1 MILGCLNNFCIRIN
15 VITFHMFYLWIILA
29 VQYDELQDIS
39 GIPTSSP
46 WTRDDYDN
54 AVEMLQSDSGQ
65 KRGEFGVNSQ
75 CVLNSLNSFH
85 CVGQFPLDSL
95 HDVLEKVLPCDAAS
109 ILSGLAGEGKF
120 TLEEYNRTLGEL
132 CLQSYE
138 RSDRP
143 PPVKARCEKLPGT
156 ALVVALHIRLMPYV
170 LWRMGADA
178 WFDETDE
185 SGLLRLLLL
194 LHKINEF
201 IQADSIN
208 LADINNFED
217 LLVFYFELRKECADK
232 YSSFQRITPKYHYL
246 EHYPHQMKNFG
257 PLNSFWTARAEAK
270 HRVFV
275 NFAESAKNFVNLP
288 KTLAVKHQKL
298 LASR

>member
-1 MILGCLNNFCIRIN
+1 L
-15 VITFHMFYLWIILA
+15 
-29 VQYDELQDIS
+29 QYDDLQDIS
-39 GIPTSSP
+39 GIPTALP
-46 WTRDDYDN
+46 WTKEDYDK
-54 AVEMLQSDSGQ
+54 AVQSLSESGHQ
-65 KRGEFGVNSQ
+65 RGEFGVNSQ
-75 CVLNSLNSFH
+75 CALNSLDSFH
-85 CVGQFPLDSL
+85 CVGQFPFDSL

-109 ILSGLAGEGKF
+109 ILNGLVGKGSF
-120 TLEEYNRTLGEL
+120 TLEQYNRTLSEI

-143 PPVKARCEKLPGT
+143 PPVKARCERLSGT
-156 ALVVALHIRLMPYV
+156 ALVVALHIRLMPYLV
-170 LWRMGADA
+170 WRLGGETL
-178 WFDETDE
+178 FDEAQE
-185 SGLLRLLLL
+185 IGLVRLLVL

-201 IQADSIN
+201 VQADSMN

-217 LLVFYFELRKECADK
+217 LLVSYFELRKQCAEQD
-232 YSSFQRITPKYHYL
+232 YSFQRITPKFHFM
-246 EHYPHQMKNFG
+246 EHYPSQMRKFG
-257 PLNSFWTARAEAK
+257 PLNASWTARAEAK

>member
-1 MILGCLNNFCIRIN
+1 M
-15 VITFHMFYLWIILA
+15 
-29 VQYDELQDIS
+29 
-39 GIPTSSP
+39 
-46 WTRDDYDN
+46 
-54 AVEMLQSDSGQ
+54 
-65 KRGEFGVNSQ
+65 
-75 CVLNSLNSFH
+75 
-85 CVGQFPLDSL
+85 
-95 HDVLEKVLPCDAAS
+95 
-109 ILSGLAGEGKF
+109 
-120 TLEEYNRTLGEL
+120 
-132 CLQSYE
+132 
-138 RSDRP
+138 
-143 PPVKARCEKLPGT
+143 KARCEKLPGT
-156 ALVVALHIRLMPYV
+156 ALIVALHIRLMPYV